1 MDFKKTLIAS
11 TAIVAVGGIS
21 MATADAA
28 KKPKLEIS
36 GFYELFMG
44 VADGDRPGATASG
57 TPTYGRTSEGTFSIV
72 HYGEIRF
79 KASGKTDS
87 GMKWGVYF
95 EDVAGNDAGD
105 EGKKV
110 GSDEAS
116 IWLSG
121 SWGKLILGG
130 EDGAHDKVY
139 VGAEK
144 LLHMSPGT
152 VDVFANTSAVADEKF
167 SSQDTSDDSK
177 ITYYTPRVSGFQA
190 GYSWIPNSFEDG
202 NCTAAFFTDVTD
214 AAGTVSTVLEG
225 GFDTDHRGSNGSNSS
240 CDQSAHEGS
249 LEYKGKVGPG
259 KIRATWGF
267 GYLATSNNEQ
277 GHEFNWRA
285 GVQYG
290 QGPWTVA
297 AGYRIFD
304 NDGDNIGNDG
314 DTEAW
319 EIGAS
324 YSGGRWEVTLHY
336 MEAEY
341 EDSGGDTDYYNVGI
355 TGAYNLG
362 AGLTLSASLWAY
374 DLDDSADSSKDTDGT
389 VAAISLG
396 AKF

>member
-1 MDFKKTLIAS
+1 MEFKKTLIAT
-11 TAIVAVGGIS
+11 TAIVAVGGLS

-28 KKPKLEIS
+28 SKPKLKIS
-36 GFYELFMG
+36 GYYELMMG
-44 VADGDRPGATASG
+44 VGDGDKNGTTASG
-57 TPTYGRTSEGTFSIV
+57 TSTFGRTHEGTFSIV

-95 EDVAGNDAGD
+95 EDVAGNDAAAN
-105 EGKKV
+105 GKKV
-110 GSDEAS
+110 GSDEAN

-121 SWGKLILGG
+121 SWGKLELGG
-130 EDGAHDKVY
+130 QDGAHDKVY

-152 VDVFANTSAVADEKF
+152 IDVFANTSGVADEKF

-190 GYSWIPNSFEDG
+190 GYSWIPNSAEDG
-202 NCTAAFFTDVTD
+202 NCSSSIGVP
-214 AAGTVSTVLEG
+214 
-225 GFDTDHRGSNGSNSS
+225 RGSNGGAAS

-249 LEYKGKVGPG
+249 ISYKGKFGGG
-259 KIRATWGF
+259 KFAASFGF
-267 GYLATSNNEQ
+267 GYLASSNNES
-277 GHEFNWRA
+277 GHEWNYRT

-297 AGYRIFD
+297 AGYKLNK
-304 NDGDNIGNDG
+304 NDGDNLSGRTSG
-314 DTEAW
+314 DTDAW
-319 EIGAS
+319 EIGAA
-324 YSGGRWEVTLHY
+324 YSGGRWEVALHY
-336 MEAEY
+336 SEADRDDSVDGDVEY
-341 EDSGGDTDYYNVGI
+341 QEFGI

-362 AGLTLSASLWAY
+362 GGLTLSASVWSY
-374 DLDDSADSSKDTDGT
+374 DVEFSDSSDDTDGT
-389 VAAISLG
+389 VVALALG

>member
-1 MDFKKTLIAS
+1 MEFKKTLIAT
-11 TAIVAVGGIS
+11 TAIVAVGGLS

-28 KKPKLEIS
+28 KKPKLKIS
-36 GFYELFMG
+36 GYYELMMG
-44 VADGDRPGATASG
+44 IGDGDREGTTASG
-57 TPTYGRTSEGTFSIV
+57 TSTFGRTSEGTFSIV

-95 EDVAGNDAGD
+95 EDVAGNDAAD

-110 GSDEAS
+110 GSDEAN

-121 SWGKLILGG
+121 SWGKLELGG
-130 EDGAHDKVY
+130 QDGAHDKVY
-139 VGAEK
+139 VGARK
-144 LLHMSPGT
+144 LLHMSAGT

-167 SSQDTSDDSK
+167 SSHDTSDDSK

-190 GYSWIPNSFEDG
+190 GYSWIPNSATDG
-202 NCTAAFFTDVTD
+202 SSPNC
-214 AAGTVSTVLEG
+214 AGAGVSA
-225 GFDTDHRGSNGSNSS
+225 DPRGSNGGNI

-249 LEYKGKVGPG
+249 ISYKGKVGPG
-259 KIRATWGF
+259 KFQASWGF
-267 GYLATSNNEQ
+267 GYLATSNNET

-297 AGYRIFD
+297 AGYRHIN
-304 NDGDNIGNDG
+304 NDGDNIGHSG

-319 EIGAS
+319 EVGAS

-336 MEAEY
+336 YDAEH
-341 EDSGGDTDYYNVGI
+341 EETGTDTEYQQFGI

-362 AGLTLSASLWAY
+362 GGLTLSASLWAF
-374 DLDDSADSSKDTDGT
+374 DLDDGPTTDDTEGT
-389 VAAISLG
+389 VAAIALG